1 MTITLNGTTG
11 ITTPDITSS
20 GSLNIDASAPDNS
33 LVVTSSGNV
42 GIGTSA
48 PTGPLDVVA
57 NSGAAAL
64 VLRGRASD
72 SISAQRFVNNAGT
85 TEYARFQVDSN
96 SNLIVATGNGS
107 TERMRIDSAG
117 RVTMPYQPAFNAIEG
132 NTTGS
137 LIFTQVISNVGNH
150 YSTSTGRFTAPVSG
164 HYLIAFTGGGNSTWG
179 VDVQKNGS
187 KIRRL
192 EVGNPAGFYWSTVCS
207 VIYMVA
213 GDYVNCRAFIGT
225 VSTSAYQGGFSGHLI
240 G

>member
-1 MTITLNGTTG
+1 MSIILNGTTG

-20 GSLNIDASAPDNS
+20 GSLKIDASAPDNS
-33 LVVTSSGNV
+33 LVVNSSGNV
-42 GIGTSA
+42 GIGTS
-48 PTGPLDVVA
+48 TTTQRLNVFGPSVVQVLHNTDA
-57 NSGAAAL
+57 TSNDSHAAKITTFDSGAAHWNFL
-64 VLRGRASD
+64 NFEAS
-72 SISAQRFVNNAGT
+72 SFRFSG
-85 TEYARFQVDSN
+85 Y
-96 SNLIVATGNGS
+96 G
-107 TERMRIDSAG
+107 TERVRIDSAG

-179 VDVQKNGS
+179 VDVEKNGT
-187 KIRRL
+187 KIRRI